1 MASDGVFEKETGEA
15 YVEFLIQQC
24 SISDAEVVRVQAEH
38 AAIEKAMGVLLASPN
53 RTELNVGAVSP
64 SELRAVSE
72 KSLLLLAGT
81 VTDMEVVLWPFL
93 LKMLIL
99 VQYTGAV
106 ATVCK
111 CISELS
117 RRKLARGEAVSIDY
131 SLYTDIPGPEV
142 CI

>member
-106 ATVCK
+106 ATVK
-111 CISELS
+111 SQSKVTNWNFLI
-117 RRKLARGEAVSIDY
+117 
-131 SLYTDIPGPEV
+131 
-142 CI
+142 